1 MKITLINKNY
11 LDILDSKQD
20 FLLLGNSRNQ
30 KGFLYE
36 FNYKSGTKNL
46 STNDIK
52 TLLYS
57 FRDFSKIGKDREGF
71 RFTVHFTGI
80 ISESSNVEDGF
91 EYFKLIIGLS
101 TKKTLTEIEDHVS
114 KLYREKNFSDSILL
128 SKRII
133 KNKSDVNVEK
143 YLDNLNTFLQEK
155 YPSYLTNQVT
165 FEGVELE
172 NTYKVVSSSYEIV
185 N

>member
-20 FLLLGNSRNQ
+20 FLILGNSRNQ

-57 FRDFSKIGKDREGF
+57 FKDFSKIGKYREGF

-80 ISESSNVEDGF
+80 ISESSKVEDGF
-91 EYFKLIIGLS
+91 KYFKLIIGLS
-101 TKKTLTEIEDHVS
+101 TKKTLTAIEDHVS
-114 KLYREKNFSDSILL
+114 KLYREKEFSNSILL
-128 SKRII
+128 NKRII
-133 KNKSDVNVEK
+133 KNKSDVNVEE
-143 YLDNLNTFLQEK
+143 YLENLNTFLQKK
-155 YPSYLTNQVT
+155 YPSYLINQVT

-172 NTYKVVSSSYEIV
+172 DTYQIISSSYE
-185 N
+185 